1 MKYIYGPVKSRRLGL
16 SLGITLTPCKIC
28 SFDCVYCQLGKT
40 TFKTPEI
47 KEYIK
52 AGEIIQELAIWVQ
65 NNPEAARS
73 LNYITFSGAG
83 EPTLNS
89 KIGQLIA
96 EIKKITPVPIAVI
109 TNASL
114 LNNPEVRKAISLA
127 DLIIPSL
134 DAASPE
140 VFVRINRPHESLKL
154 DEIIQGLISLRKEF
168 AGQIWLE
175 VMLARGINDDLRQI
189 KKLNEIIEKVNPQ
202 RIQINSPVRSTAEPD
217 CLAVDKSKLEKIKE
231 ILGQKCEII

>member
-1 MKYIYGPVKSRRLGL
+1 M
-16 SLGITLTPCKIC
+16 
-28 SFDCVYCQLGKT
+28 
-40 TFKTPEI
+40 
-47 KEYIK
+47 
-52 AGEIIQELAIWVQ
+52 
-65 NNPEAARS
+65 
-73 LNYITFSGAG
+73 
-83 EPTLNS
+83 
-89 KIGQLIA
+89 
-96 EIKKITPVPIAVI
+96 
-109 TNASL
+109 
-114 LNNPEVRKAISLA
+114 RKAISLA